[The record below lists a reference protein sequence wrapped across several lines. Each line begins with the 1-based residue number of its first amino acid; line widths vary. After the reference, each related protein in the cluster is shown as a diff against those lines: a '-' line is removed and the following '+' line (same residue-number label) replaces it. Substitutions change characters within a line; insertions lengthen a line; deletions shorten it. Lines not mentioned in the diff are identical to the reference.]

1 MRFPASLGVLLAVV
15 AGCTAPDQEATISV
29 PSNAVLNEDTIWDPD
44 AVFIGTQEMG
54 NVPADVFD
62 AVDVAGIRNQ
72 RDQWAEAFATA
83 ASETVQFMFT
93 YDAHLQ
99 LPDHP
104 DLPDTKAGDSLLSA
118 SEVFDKF
125 TAELVFD
132 EESEAYSSVG
142 GFRNE
147 FDKLPWVTFKS
158 SYTLSLTPK
167 SGGDTVEQSGRFIS
181 KFRRQ
186 TDDSLRVVR
195 GPGIGDQA
203 PDFALNLM
211 SGGEE
216 LQLSSLWNNRP
227 TVLIFGSYT

>member
-1 MRFPASLGVLLAVV
+1 MQVVEEKRGRTGPA
-15 AGCTAPDQEATISV
+15 APIAASV
-29 PSNAVLNEDTIWDPD
+29 FRCWSRREVHRSVSPPRSR
-44 AVFIGTQEMG
+44 
-54 NVPADVFD
+54 VPADVFD
-62 AVDVAGIRNQ
+62 SVDVAGIRKQ
-72 RDQWAEAFATA
+72 RDQWAEAFAA
-83 ASETVQFMFT
+83 GDGETVQFMFT

-99 LPDHP
+99 LPEHS

-142 GFRNE
+142 GLRRVRNE

-158 SYTLSLTPK
+158 DYALSLTPK
-167 SGGDTVEQSGRFIS
+167 SGGDTVEQNGRFIS

-186 TDDSLRVVR
+186 ADDSLRVVR

-211 SGGEE
+211 SGGKE
-216 LQLSSLWNNRP
+216 LQLSSLWNRP